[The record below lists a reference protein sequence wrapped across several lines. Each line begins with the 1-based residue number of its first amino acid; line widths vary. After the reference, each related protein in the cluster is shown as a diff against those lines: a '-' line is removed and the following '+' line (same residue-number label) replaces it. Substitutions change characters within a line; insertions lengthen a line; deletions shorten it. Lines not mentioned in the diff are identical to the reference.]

1 VSRRI
6 HRIEL
11 VVDESVLDENG
22 HVNNVAYV
30 AWMQEAA
37 IAHAEITGGT
47 AATRAAGCTWV
58 ARSHQIEYLRPA
70 YAGERIE
77 VRTWIGDLRRAGSQ
91 RRYRFVRLDDGVELA
106 RGATDWV
113 FVDAGSGR
121 PRRIPETVTAVFD
134 VVGETEPAD

>member
-1 VSRRI
+1 MSRRV

-11 VVDESVLDENG
+11 VVDESVLDDNG

-30 AWMQEAA
+30 AWMQEIA

-58 ARSHQIEYLRPA
+58 ARSHHIEYLRPA
-70 YAGERIE
+70 YLGDRIE
-77 VRTWIGDLRRAGSQ
+77 LRTWIGDLRRAGSQ
-91 RRYRFVRLDDGVELA
+91 RRYCFVRINDGMELA

-113 FVDAGSGR
+113 FVDAETGR
-121 PRRIPETVTAVFD
+121 PRRIPATVTGVFE
-134 VVGETEPAD
+134 VVGDSEPAD

>member
-1 VSRRI
+1 MSRRV

-58 ARSHQIEYLRPA
+58 ARSHHIEYLRPA
-70 YAGERIE
+70 YLGEHIE

-91 RRYRFVRLDDGVELA
+91 RRYRFVRLGDGVELA

-113 FVDAGSGR
+113 FVDADSGR
-121 PRRIPETVTAVFD
+121 PRRIPETVTEVFE
-134 VVGETEPAD
+134 VVGETETPD

>member
-113 FVDAGSGR
+113 FVDAESGR
-121 PRRIPETVTAVFD
+121 PRRIPDTVTEVFD
-134 VVGETEPAD
+134 VVGETED

>member
-1 VSRRI
+1 MSRRV

-11 VVDESVLDENG
+11 VVDEAVLDENG

-30 AWMQEAA
+30 AWMQEVA

-47 AATRAAGCTWV
+47 AATRDAGCTWV
-58 ARSHQIEYLRPA
+58 ARSHHIEYLRPA
-70 YAGERIE
+70 YLGDRIE
-77 VRTWIGDLRRAGSQ
+77 LRTWIGDLRRAGSV
-91 RRYRFVRLDDGVELA
+91 RRYRFVRIEDGVELA

-121 PRRIPETVTAVFD
+121 PRRIPETVTDVFE
-134 VVGETEPAD
+134 VVGESEAPD